1 MKAPREEKENPR
13 ALPPLELS
21 AALEYNPG
29 VLQPTRGAS
38 LAFSETLSLGPTC
51 KISRS

>member
-21 AALEYNPG
+21 AALEYNPSFF
-29 VLQPTRGAS
+29 QSRNFSAS
-38 LAFSETLSLGPTC
+38 MLGLPNRTP
-51 KISRS
+51 